1 VVVLAAAQKQA
12 ELNAALARA
21 FAALADPTRCAVVE
35 LLRERPQRASDLAAA
50 LALAPA
56 GLSRHL
62 RQLERSG
69 LVAADAVVHDAR
81 VRLYR
86 LEPHVFAT
94 LSDWAAAMRDE
105 WSQQLRAFKVHA
117 EGGVRPHGARRGKR

>member
-1 VVVLAAAQKQA
+1 MDAHPS
-12 ELNAALARA
+12 NTALARA

-35 LLRERPQRASDLAAA
+35 LLRTRPQRASDLAAA
-50 LALAPA
+50 LDIAPA

-69 LVAADAVVHDAR
+69 LVAADAVEHDAR

-94 LSDWAAAMRDE
+94 LSEWASAMRQE
-105 WSQQLRAFKVHA
+105 WSDQLQAFKAHA
-117 EGGVRPHGARRGKR
+117 ERGLKATSAPRRRRS